1 MKLSLTLL
9 VLIVLSVFFFL
20 TSITVVSVNEIYW
33 IIVSELAIIANM
45 IGFSLYDV
53 YVMIFIILVPFMILQ
68 SAIFFVIK
76 IFKRKLPV
84 INNSSDAS

>member
-9 VLIVLSVFFFL
+9 VLIVLSVFFFFA
-20 TSITVVSVNEIYW
+20 SITVVSVNEIYW

-53 YVMIFIILVPFMILQ
+53 YVMI
-68 SAIFFVIK
+68 
-76 IFKRKLPV
+76 
-84 INNSSDAS
+84 